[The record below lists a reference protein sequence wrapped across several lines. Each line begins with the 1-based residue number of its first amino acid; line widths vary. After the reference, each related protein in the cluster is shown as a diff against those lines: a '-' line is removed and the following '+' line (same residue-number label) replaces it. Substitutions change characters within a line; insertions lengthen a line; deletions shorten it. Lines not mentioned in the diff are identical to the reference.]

1 MGVITM
7 MTETTMNKLI
17 EMRLTSMA
25 DALRVQLNDHTFQA
39 LSFEERLGLL
49 VDVEYTNR
57 KNNRL
62 ARLIKNAKFDNP
74 NAAVADINYSSGR
87 ILDQS
92 LINRL
97 ARCDYIVNKHNLII
111 MGATGSGKTY
121 LACALGIQACQKFY
135 TVKYIRLPELLVSL
149 SIAKDEGNYTRVF
162 KQFVKPQLLIID
174 EWMLV
179 TLTESESKTL
189 LEIIHARHKRTSTI
203 FCSQFVPAGWHA
215 KFGDGTLA
223 DAILDRIVHDSYTIE
238 IKSKPGQDHSMREI
252 YGLKI

>member
-1 MGVITM
+1 M

-25 DALRVQLNDHTFQA
+25 DALRVQLNDHTFQT

-49 VDVEYTNR
+49 VDVEYSNR

-87 ILDQS
+87 ILDKA

-97 ARCDYIVNKHNLII
+97 ARCDYIVDKHNIII

-135 TVKYIRLPELLVSL
+135 TVRYIRLPELLITL
-149 SIAKDEGNYTRVF
+149 SIAKDEGTYNCVF
-162 KQFVKPQLLIID
+162 KQFIKPKLLIID

-179 TLTESESKTL
+179 TLTEVEAKLL
-189 LEIIHARHKRTSTI
+189 LEIIHVRHKQASTI
-203 FCSQFVPAGWHA
+203 FCSQFAPAGWHT
-215 KFGDGTLA
+215 KIGEGTLA
-223 DAILDRIVHDSYTIE
+223 DAILDRIVHDSYNIE
-238 IKSKPGQDHSMREI
+238 IKSRLGHDHSMREI
-252 YGLKI
+252 YGLKV